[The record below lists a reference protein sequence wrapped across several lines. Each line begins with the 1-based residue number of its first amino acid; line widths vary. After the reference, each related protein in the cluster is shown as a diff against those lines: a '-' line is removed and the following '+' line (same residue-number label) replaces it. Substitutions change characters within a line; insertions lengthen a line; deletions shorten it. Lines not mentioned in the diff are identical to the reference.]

1 MQCLADEMKNVN
13 IASSSR
19 RRSRNNAEIVGLVM
33 YEYNISGVYPCKD
46 YTT

>member
-13 IASSSR
+13 IASSR
-19 RRSRNNAEIVGLVM
+19 KRSRNNAEIVGLVM
-33 YEYNISGVYPCKD
+33 YEHNMSGVPCSTD